1 MFSSSL
7 TAFHLLLIILH
18 SQFVYIICYV
28 IAVGPPITRSRNYA
42 GFVTLTNTQTV
53 VFVDISMFHTAQPTS
68 TLTTAFSFFSLVM
81 YEIMILVFSIQSRP
95 LLLSDFYAEALI
107 ALYRFFPC
115 SFVAKQ
121 KSLCSI
127 FHSIL
132 VVDVHQSHI
141 LCVTFNERRPTS
153 NDPKRH
159 ANLYQIKLQ
168 TMHHWLCLGDEQQP
182 TSRSNKCNVFNA

>member
-81 YEIMILVFSIQSRP
+81 YEIMILVFSI
-95 LLLSDFYAEALI
+95 LI
-107 ALYRFFPC
+107 ALYRFFAC

>member
-81 YEIMILVFSIQSRP
+81 YEIMILVFRHTIASTSSVWLLCGGTNCLVPFFSMFFCRQTKITLFNFPFDSCRRRSSITYIVCHVQRAA
-95 LLLSDFYAEALI
+95 SDF
-107 ALYRFFPC
+107 
-115 SFVAKQ
+115 Q
-121 KSLCSI
+121 
-127 FHSIL
+127 
-132 VVDVHQSHI
+132 
-141 LCVTFNERRPTS
+141 RPKTT
-153 NDPKRH
+153 R
-159 ANLYQIKLQ
+159 
-168 TMHHWLCLGDEQQP
+168 
-182 TSRSNKCNVFNA
+182 